1 MSMREKEALQTD
13 GSASRTP
20 LALSYL
26 NAISPVK
33 WLLGLAILYTLYF
46 AQSLILLF
54 LLAVLVALLL
64 SPWVSFLKRLLIPRA
79 VSSVILLTLL
89 IAPFSLLSVELA
101 EPVQKW
107 AKLLPK
113 LSVHLTEKIDF
124 YSEKFETQQK
134 IEGQAL
140 KQQQKEDEGFSLF
153 GWFKDD
159 EPEPAAPK
167 TEDKSVVTEQLKM
180 SGMTAALSL
189 LSATPVIIA
198 QTLSCIILILF
209 LLIFGPALFEAYV
222 QTLPNALKKQR
233 VMGLVNAIQG
243 ELSRYIIT
251 VSAINIGLGMATAA
265 ALSIWGLKDAVLWGV
280 LVGLLNFMPYLG
292 AVFGVIIISIAGLVQ
307 YGFGVD
313 ALVPVVL
320 YLSLNLIESQF
331 ITPTVLGRR
340 MKINPL
346 VVMVW
351 LLICGWLW
359 GVLGVLLSVPI
370 LVCLKLA
377 LAQLGIWKNTIQVIE
392 SGG

>member
-1 MSMREKEALQTD
+1 
-13 GSASRTP
+13 
-20 LALSYL
+20 
-26 NAISPVK
+26 
-33 WLLGLAILYTLYF
+33 
-46 AQSLILLF
+46 
-54 LLAVLVALLL
+54 
-64 SPWVSFLKRLLIPRA
+64 
-79 VSSVILLTLL
+79 
-89 IAPFSLLSVELA
+89 
-101 EPVQKW
+101 
-107 AKLLPK
+107 
-113 LSVHLTEKIDF
+113 
-124 YSEKFETQQK
+124 
-134 IEGQAL
+134 
-140 KQQQKEDEGFSLF
+140 
-153 GWFKDD
+153 
-159 EPEPAAPK
+159 
-167 TEDKSVVTEQLKM
+167 M